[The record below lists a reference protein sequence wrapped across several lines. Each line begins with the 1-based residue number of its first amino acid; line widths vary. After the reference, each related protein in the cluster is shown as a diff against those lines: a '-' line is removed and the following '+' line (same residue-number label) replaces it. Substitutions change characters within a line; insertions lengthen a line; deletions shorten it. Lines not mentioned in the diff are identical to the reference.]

1 MSRIPPV
8 DLLQTLIQFDT
19 TNPPGSEAEAIGYI
33 DGILAA
39 SGIQSLILA
48 KDPARPNLVARIPG
62 RGEAPPFLMQ
72 GHIDVVPTTGQQ
84 WARHP
89 LSGELIDGFVWGRG
103 ALDMKGGVAM
113 MVDAFL
119 RLAESDEPPT
129 GDIILC
135 VVSDEEAGGEFG
147 AQFLVENHAGL
158 FEGVRF
164 CIGEFGGFPLH
175 LAGRSFYPVQV
186 AERIGVRFELTFRG
200 PGGHGSLPLSGGA
213 MGKLAKALD
222 RLDRKRM
229 PVDIVPATRM
239 MLEAMIDHTEGTT
252 RRALQALLNR
262 RTSGPTLK
270 VLSSQLAVMEPVLR
284 NTVNA
289 TMVHGGDKHN
299 VVPAEIS
306 LTLDGRMLPGI
317 HPDQMADELR
327 DIVGK
332 DVEITYQSEGLLPP
346 DEPDMSLFPL
356 LAQLLVEMDPEAI
369 PIPFLLPAVTDGRWF
384 NQLGIQHYG
393 FLPMRLPADYEFQS
407 TVHAADERIPIA
419 AIASGADTI
428 FNLLRR
434 YGATEPLAIS
444 N

>member
-1 MSRIPPV
+1 MSRLSPI
-8 DLLQTLIQFDT
+8 DLLQTLIRFDT
-19 TNPPGSEAEAIGYI
+19 TNPPGNEAEAIGFL
-33 DGILAA
+33 DGLLTAA
-39 SGIQSLILA
+39 GIKTMILA
-48 KDPARPNLVARIPG
+48 KDPARPNLVARIHG

-84 WARHP
+84 WVHDP
-89 LSGELIDGFVWGRG
+89 MSGEVIDGFMWGRG
-103 ALDMKGGVAM
+103 TLDMKGGVAM

-119 RLAESDEPPT
+119 RMAQSEQPPN

-147 AQFLVENHAGL
+147 AKFLVENHAEL
-158 FEGVRF
+158 FENVRY

-175 LAGRSFYPVQV
+175 LAGRAFYPVQV

-200 PGGHGSLPLSGGA
+200 PAGHGSLPMSGGTMA
-213 MGKLAKALD
+213 KLGTALN

-239 MLEAMIDHTEGTT
+239 MLEAMIHHTEGTT

-262 RTSGPTLK
+262 RTAGATLK
-270 VLSSQLAVMEPVLR
+270 VLRSQLAVMEPVLR

-299 VVPAEIS
+299 VIPAEIS
-306 LTLDGRMLPGI
+306 LILDGRMLPGI

-332 DVEITYQSEGLLPP
+332 DVEITYESEGLLPP
-346 DEPDMSLFPL
+346 DEPDMGLFPL
-356 LAQLLVEMDPEAI
+356 LAELLVQMDPEAI
-369 PIPFLLPAVTDGRWF
+369 PIPFLQPAVTDGRWF

-419 AIASGADTI
+419 AIESGSDTL
-428 FNLLRR
+428 FELLRR
-434 YGATEPLAIS
+434 YGSRAVS
-444 N
+444 H

>member
-19 TNPPGSEAEAIGYI
+19 TNPPGNEAEAIGYI

-39 SGIQSLILA
+39 SGIRSLILA

-306 LTLDGRMLPGI
+306 
-317 HPDQMADELR
+317 E
-327 DIVGK
+327 V
-332 DVEITYQSEGLLPP
+332 TYQSEGLLPP